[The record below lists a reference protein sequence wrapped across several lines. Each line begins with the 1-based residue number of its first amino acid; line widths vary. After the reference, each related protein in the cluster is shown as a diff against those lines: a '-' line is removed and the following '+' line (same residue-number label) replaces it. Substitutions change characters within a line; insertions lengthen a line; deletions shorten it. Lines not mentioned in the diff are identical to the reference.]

1 MSEMEI
7 CSEISDSNLKLKSDL
22 NLKSKKKFRSIRLPE
37 RRNTTAINF
46 GVNTLRRLNSSSE
59 NKNTK
64 SPPSKQGMIVLT
76 HIYIISSKNNLNNSM
91 SQIIPWIIDG

>member
-59 NKNTK
+59 NKNK
-64 SPPSKQGMIVLT
+64 SPPEKQGMIVLT
-76 HIYIISSKNNLNNSM
+76 HIYTLSSKNNLNNKM
-91 SQIIPWIIDG
+91 FQLYLG